1 MASSRI
7 LPNPRLGCLL
17 TFHTLRRLALG
28 LHLEE
33 TAGLF
38 FPPPVPILGDST
50 DQTDLAVAQS
60 HPPCLWR
67 PGQPQTPR
75 HPPLRARQGRRRVPL
90 GGGPDEGCDQGAD
103 IGLEIPLR
111 VVMR

>member
-33 TAGLF
+33 TVDFSFHLLYPSLETALIKPTSQWPKAIRLVSGGLVNLKPLVTHRF
-38 FPPPVPILGDST
+38 ELAKAVDAFHLAADPTKGAIKVQILD
-50 DQTDLAVAQS
+50 
-60 HPPCLWR
+60 
-67 PGQPQTPR
+67 
-75 HPPLRARQGRRRVPL
+75 
-90 GGGPDEGCDQGAD
+90 
-103 IGLEIPLR
+103 
-111 VVMR
+111 